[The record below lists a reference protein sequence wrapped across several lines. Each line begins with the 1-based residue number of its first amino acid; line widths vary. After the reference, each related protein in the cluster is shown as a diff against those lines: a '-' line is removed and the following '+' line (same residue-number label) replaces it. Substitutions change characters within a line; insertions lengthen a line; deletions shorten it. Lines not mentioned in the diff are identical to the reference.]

1 MRLLKDLNY
10 KKAITNR
17 IVVTV
22 IMVVLEFLLLLF
34 LFWHVLRYSTL
45 ILFFFYFLSS
55 LYVIYLVS
63 SKGDPAF
70 RIGWIIVIL
79 VLPPVGSLL
88 YLLWGDKRP
97 AKRLSAR
104 VNAQDKE
111 IFPLLSTDSETVRHL
126 QGHSEREASTLR
138 YIENISDYP
147 VYENIRT
154 TYYSS
159 GESLYEAMLA
169 DLRQAKEYI
178 FIETFILHEG
188 EMWGMVLEI
197 LVEKA
202 RAGLDIRIMYDDM
215 GSVSLLPFNYYKD
228 LEALDPHIKCVS
240 FNRVVPFL
248 AMVMNNRDHR
258 KIVVVDGRIGY
269 TGGTNMSD
277 EYINKV
283 VRFGHWKDSGIR
295 LEGAAVDNLTAMF
308 LELWNAGGGEKLE
321 PARYLGRKHES
332 IPDQD
337 GYVLPYG
344 DSPLDDIRVGED
356 AYLEI
361 INCATDYL
369 YIMTPYL
376 IPSVEVENALCRAAK
391 RGVDVRIA
399 TPGIPDKKMVFRL
412 TRANYRPLM
421 QAGVKIYEY
430 TPGFLH
436 CKSFVSDDKTAVVG
450 TINVDYR
457 SLYLHFECGVWMY
470 QCRALFDVKA
480 DMLDVMEKG
489 HLVQTEE
496 LTRTRIGMLLDGLL
510 NVMAPLM

>member
-22 IMVVLEFLLLLF
+22 IMVILEFILLLF
-34 LFWHVLRYSTL
+34 LFWQVLRFSAL
-45 ILFFFYFLSS
+45 ILFFFYLLSS
-55 LYVIYLVS
+55 IYVIYLVS

-79 VLPPVGSLL
+79 ILPPVGSLL

-97 AKRLSAR
+97 AKRLSSR
-104 VNAQDKE
+104 INAQDQR
-111 IFPLLSTDSETVRHL
+111 IFPYLKTDSETVQAL
-126 QGHSEREASTLR
+126 QREGTREAKTLH
-138 YIENISDYP
+138 YIQNISAYP
-147 VYENIRT
+147 AYQNVKT
-154 TYYSS
+154 TYYPS
-159 GESLYEAMLA
+159 GESVYEAMLE
-169 DLRQAKEYI
+169 DLRSAQEYI
-178 FIETFILHEG
+178 FLETFILHEG
-188 EMWGMVLEI
+188 EMWGTILEI

-202 RAGLDIRIMYDDM
+202 KAGVDVRIMYDDM
-215 GSVSLLPFNYYKD
+215 GSVSLLPSNYYQD
-228 LEALDPHIKCVS
+228 VEALDPRIKCVS

-258 KIVVVDGRIGY
+258 KIMIVDGKVGY
-269 TGGTNMSD
+269 TGGVNLSD
-277 EYINKV
+277 EYINKK

-308 LELWNAGGGEKLE
+308 LELWNVSGSEQLN
-321 PARYLGRKHES
+321 PAQYLGKQHEAFAE
-332 IPDQD
+332 D

-344 DSPLDDIRVGED
+344 DSPLDDVRVGED
-356 AYLEI
+356 AYLEV
-361 INCATDYL
+361 INCSTDYL

-376 IPSVEVENALCRAAK
+376 IPSVEVGNALCRAAK

-399 TPGIPDKKMVFRL
+399 TPGIPDKKAVFRL
-412 TRANYRPLM
+412 TRANYRSFM
-421 QAGVKIYEY
+421 NAGVKIYEY

-436 CKSFVSDDKTAVVG
+436 CKSFVSDDRTAVVG

-470 QCRALFDVKA
+470 QCQSLFDVKA
-480 DMLDVMEKG
+480 DTLDVMEKG
-489 HLVQTEE
+489 HLVQPDE
-496 LTRTRIGMLLDGLL
+496 LTHTWLGRLLDGLL
-510 NVMAPLM
+510 NVMAPLL

>member
-1 MRLLKDLNY
+1 
-10 KKAITNR
+10 
-17 IVVTV
+17 
-22 IMVVLEFLLLLF
+22 
-34 LFWHVLRYSTL
+34 
-45 ILFFFYFLSS
+45 
-55 LYVIYLVS
+55 
-63 SKGDPAF
+63 
-70 RIGWIIVIL
+70 
-79 VLPPVGSLL
+79 
-88 YLLWGDKRP
+88 
-97 AKRLSAR
+97 
-104 VNAQDKE
+104 
-111 IFPLLSTDSETVRHL
+111 
-126 QGHSEREASTLR
+126 
-138 YIENISDYP
+138 
-147 VYENIRT
+147 
-154 TYYSS
+154 
-159 GESLYEAMLA
+159 
-169 DLRQAKEYI
+169 
-178 FIETFILHEG
+178 
-188 EMWGMVLEI
+188 
-197 LVEKA
+197 A

-376 IPSVEVENALCRAAK
+376 IPSVEVGNALCRAAK

-480 DMLDVMEKG
+480 DTLDVMEKG
-489 HLVQTEE
+489 HLVQPEE

>member
-17 IVVTV
+17 IVVTAL
-22 IMVVLEFLLLLF
+22 MVVLEFILLLF
-34 LFWHVLRYSTL
+34 LFWQVLRFSAL
-45 ILFFFYFLSS
+45 ILFFFYLLSS
-55 LYVIYLVS
+55 VYVIYLVS

-79 VLPPVGSLL
+79 ILPPMGSLL

-97 AKRLSAR
+97 TKRLSAKI
-104 VNAQDKE
+104 NAQDE
-111 IFPLLSTDSETVRHL
+111 RIFPYLKTDSQVVQTL
-126 QGHSEREASTLR
+126 QREDSREAATIH
-138 YIENISDYP
+138 YIQNISAYP
-147 VYENIRT
+147 AYQNVKT
-154 TYYSS
+154 TYYPS
-159 GESLYEAMLA
+159 GESVYEAMLE
-169 DLRQAKEYI
+169 DLKKAREYI
-178 FIETFILHEG
+178 FLETFILHEG
-188 EMWGMVLEI
+188 EMWGTILEI

-202 RAGLDIRIMYDDM
+202 KAGVDVRIMYDDM
-215 GSVSLLPFNYYKD
+215 GSVSLLPIHYYKD
-228 LEALDPHIKCVS
+228 VEALDPHIRCVS
-240 FNRVVPFL
+240 FNHVVPFL

-258 KIVVVDGRIGY
+258 KIMVVDGKVGY
-269 TGGTNMSD
+269 TGGVNLSD
-277 EYINKV
+277 EYINQK

-295 LEGAAVDNLTAMF
+295 IEGAAVDNLTAMF
-308 LELWNAGGGEKLE
+308 LELWNVSGTEQLD
-321 PARYLGRKHES
+321 PAVYLGKPHETV
-332 IPDQD
+332 QEGD
-337 GYVLPYG
+337 GFVLPYG

-376 IPSVEVENALCRAAK
+376 IPSAEVGNALCRAAK

-399 TPGIPDKKMVFRL
+399 TPGIPDKKTVFRL
-412 TRANYRPLM
+412 TRANYRSLM
-421 QAGVKIYEY
+421 NAGVKIYEY

-480 DMLDVMEKG
+480 DTLDVMNKG
-489 HLVQTEE
+489 HLVQEDE
-496 LTRTRIGMLLDGLL
+496 LTRSWLGRLLDGLL
-510 NVMAPLM
+510 NVMAPLL